1 MDATVRV
8 HIGRLRQKLKE
19 FYETEGKTCPLV
31 VSIPRGSHALE
42 IQFNP
47 EITDPL
53 QPLTP
58 DIHVLPGWNRRAQ
71 SFAIAVAILVVVCAA
86 QFVQNQRLAAAVQKQ
101 NVPLPRFWQSFLS
114 NGKPTKIF
122 LPMPVFFEW
131 NLTSIKLRDPI
142 VNDFAD
148 LESSTTLKTL
158 TTKLGPPRLMQN
170 YTTVGDTMASLK
182 LSQYLQKGGIPLS
195 FGGTTELSVDSLAED
210 NVILMGTPWVTDK
223 YTKELQ
229 ENTTFQYTA
238 EQAKDGFKY
247 PILNKHP
254 RGNELARYETKAQ
267 SDVRRISFGLISV
280 LPSKGSSTRILSLR
294 ERPPLP
300 LVSFLSVPAS
310 LELLDEAWRQE
321 GSPEY
326 FEVVVGAEL
335 DNGNVLRTWPAAI
348 RAINLRPLEPVNHQS
363 LPSSLPVTLK

>member
-1 MDATVRV
+1 VPVETPLITPREPLDNPGAEERYLRTILDSTSFQKAPTIRTLFLYLWQHRGESISEYAIALDALGRKPDFDTSMDATVRV

-195 FGGTTELSVDSLAED
+195 FGGTTELSVESLAED

-223 YTKELQ
+223 
-229 ENTTFQYTA
+229 
-238 EQAKDGFKY
+238 
-247 PILNKHP
+247 
-254 RGNELARYETKAQ
+254 
-267 SDVRRISFGLISV
+267 
-280 LPSKGSSTRILSLR
+280 
-294 ERPPLP
+294 
-300 LVSFLSVPAS
+300 
-310 LELLDEAWRQE
+310 
-321 GSPEY
+321 
-326 FEVVVGAEL
+326 
-335 DNGNVLRTWPAAI
+335 
-348 RAINLRPLEPVNHQS
+348 
-363 LPSSLPVTLK
+363 